1 MFVMAL
7 KVELH
12 TELNNAWL
20 IRRGEAGKLARR
32 SLRAAFDADI
42 RNPQLIRCDLQ
53 NVAPS
58 IIGGAYH
65 CAIG

>member
-20 IRRGEAGKLARR
+20 TSRSEAGKLARR

-42 RNPQLIRCDLQ
+42 RNPQLIQCDLQ
-53 NVAPS
+53 NVDLS
-58 IIGGAYH
+58 MIGGAYH